1 MIAIRKKQ
9 TLFDYVYQN
18 LREQIITGR
27 LQYGVKLPSMTCLC
41 DFYHVGI
48 RTVKDVLRTLKEEG
62 YIKTEERKAAV
73 VIYRQQKTDEA
84 IRSVLTKKKVILEV
98 YQTLTALMPWIFAFS
113 AQFCDKAKLKLILEN
128 IEQLRDKE
136 KKMPGVSFLNPL
148 YELLDRSN
156 NLLFRDLFANLEI
169 YARMPF
175 FQRYS
180 RYLELITVHNQFRDV
195 SWVLESLMLE
205 NQEEVVS
212 RFRLMFQTVED
223 AIRDHLEEMSR
234 EFGEIE
240 ETEEA
245 FFQWKAETGRD
256 HYYMQITRDL
266 IDKISVG
273 IYKEGSF
280 LPSEAELASQYQVC
294 ISTIRNALSV
304 LNELGFGKTLNAKGT
319 MVLLQTDADAFRC
332 MKNKTYKKDTLMYL
346 SGLQLMAI
354 AIRPA
359 ARQAF
364 DHISI
369 ETAKDLREKV
379 RESHGIPL
387 GCIVTCVI
395 DHQSLSPLKTILEET
410 AKFLNWGYYF
420 SFFSK
425 GPESEALLAELSEK
439 AVDYLI
445 KGEADSFADILS
457 HSYCHILDLV
467 RDFLAECGLPEA
479 GKILTPQIQFYK
491 I

>member
-98 YQTLTALMPWIFAFS
+98 YQTLTTLMPWIFAFS

-256 HYYMQITRDL
+256 HYYMQITREPD
-266 IDKISVG
+266 
-273 IYKEGSF
+273 
-280 LPSEAELASQYQVC
+280 
-294 ISTIRNALSV
+294 
-304 LNELGFGKTLNAKGT
+304 
-319 MVLLQTDADAFRC
+319 
-332 MKNKTYKKDTLMYL
+332 
-346 SGLQLMAI
+346 
-354 AIRPA
+354 
-359 ARQAF
+359 
-364 DHISI
+364 
-369 ETAKDLREKV
+369 
-379 RESHGIPL
+379 
-387 GCIVTCVI
+387 
-395 DHQSLSPLKTILEET
+395 
-410 AKFLNWGYYF
+410 
-420 SFFSK
+420 
-425 GPESEALLAELSEK
+425 
-439 AVDYLI
+439 
-445 KGEADSFADILS
+445 
-457 HSYCHILDLV
+457 
-467 RDFLAECGLPEA
+467 
-479 GKILTPQIQFYK
+479 
-491 I
+491 

>member
-98 YQTLTALMPWIFAFS
+98 YQTLTTLMPWIFAFS

-180 RYLELITVHNQFRDV
+180 RYLELIRAQSVSGCFMGFGILDAGKPRGGGFAFSPDV
-195 SWVLESLMLE
+195 SDRRGCNTRPLRR
-205 NQEEVVS
+205 NVS
-212 RFRLMFQTVED
+212 RVWRNRGDGRGFLSMEGRN
-223 AIRDHLEEMSR
+223 R
-234 EFGEIE
+234 E
-240 ETEEA
+240 
-245 FFQWKAETGRD
+245 R
-256 HYYMQITRDL
+256 
-266 IDKISVG
+266 S
-273 IYKEGSF
+273 
-280 LPSEAELASQYQVC
+280 
-294 ISTIRNALSV
+294 
-304 LNELGFGKTLNAKGT
+304 
-319 MVLLQTDADAFRC
+319 LLYAD
-332 MKNKTYKKDTLMYL
+332 Y
-346 SGLQLMAI
+346 S
-354 AIRPA
+354 
-359 ARQAF
+359 
-364 DHISI
+364 
-369 ETAKDLREKV
+369 
-379 RESHGIPL
+379 
-387 GCIVTCVI
+387 
-395 DHQSLSPLKTILEET
+395 
-410 AKFLNWGYYF
+410 
-420 SFFSK
+420 
-425 GPESEALLAELSEK
+425 
-439 AVDYLI
+439 
-445 KGEADSFADILS
+445 
-457 HSYCHILDLV
+457 
-467 RDFLAECGLPEA
+467 
-479 GKILTPQIQFYK
+479 
-491 I
+491 